1 MIAVPPDNL
10 RPETLQVVI
19 EEFVTRDGAVHGH
32 TDTPLNVMVAGIQ
45 RQLKLGKV
53 VVVYDEQTETY
64 TIVPK
69 EQLNG
74 LRDERCSPLPRCGR
88 NIRS

>member
-1 MIAVPPDNL
+1 VIAVPPGQF
-10 RPETLQVVI
+10 RPETLQSLI

-32 TDTPLNVMVAGIQ
+32 TDTPLNVMVAAIQ
-45 RQLKLGKV
+45 RQLKLGEV
-53 VVVYDEQTETY
+53 VVVYDEETETY

-74 LRDERCSPLPRCGR
+74 LRDEPCSPLPRCGR

>member
-10 RPETLQVVI
+10 RPETLQVLI
-19 EEFVTRDGAVHGH
+19 EEFVTREGAVHGH
-32 TDTPLNVMVAGIQ
+32 TDTPFDVMVTAIQ
-45 RQLKLGKV
+45 RQLKLGEA
-53 VVVYDEQTETY
+53 VVVYDEETETC

-74 LRDERCSPLPRCGR
+74 LRDETL
-88 NIRS
+88 